1 MNAKLQAW
9 FQELEPRE
17 RHMVLG
23 GGVVV
28 ILILIYTLLLPL
40 QRQVH
45 AAQVRY
51 SERQHDLLWLQ
62 SVAPQLAAL
71 KSASTSHSS
80 ESLVVLT
87 DRIARTSGLASAIK
101 GNQQSEDGSL
111 SVHMEQAPFDAFTA
125 WAGELVQQHG
135 VQLVSAS
142 IEATS
147 TPGLINA
154 SITLRQH

>member
-1 MNAKLQAW
+1 LNATLEAW
-9 FQELEPRE
+9 YHGLEPRE

-23 GGVVV
+23 GGIIVA
-28 ILILIYTLLLPL
+28 LIVLFMLLTPL
-40 QRQVH
+40 QRQVS
-45 AAQVRY
+45 AAQVRF
-51 SERQHDLLWLQ
+51 SERQRDLLWLQ

-71 KSASTSHSS
+71 KAPTSGHGS

-87 DRIARTSGLASAIK
+87 DRIARGAGLASAIK

-111 SVHMEQAPFDAFTA
+111 SVHLEQAPFDAFTA

-135 VQLVSAS
+135 VQVVSAS

-147 TPGLINA
+147 TPGIINA
-154 SITLRQH
+154 SVTLRQH

>member
-17 RHMVLG
+17 RYTVLG
-23 GGVVV
+23 GAVVV
-28 ILILIYTLLLPL
+28 VLIIVYSLLISL
-40 QRQVH
+40 QRQVT
-45 AAQVRY
+45 AAQVRFG
-51 SERQHDLLWLQ
+51 ERQADLLWLQ

-71 KSASTSHSS
+71 RSASSTHGS

-87 DRIARTSGLASAIK
+87 DRIARGAGLASAIK

-111 SVHMEQAPFDAFTA
+111 SVHLEQAPFDAFMA
-125 WAGELVQQHG
+125 WTGELVQQHG
-135 VQLVSAS
+135 VQPVSAS
-142 IEATS
+142 IEATT

-154 SITLRQH
+154 TVTLRQR

>member
-1 MNAKLQAW
+1 MNARLQAW
-9 FQELEPRE
+9 YQELEPRE
-17 RHMVLG
+17 RQMVLG
-23 GGVVV
+23 GAIV
-28 ILILIYTLLLPL
+28 IALILIYALLLPL
-40 QRQVH
+40 QRQVN
-45 AAQVRY
+45 AAQLRFG
-51 SERQHDLLWLQ
+51 ERQRDLLWLQ

-71 KSASTSHSS
+71 KSAGASHGS

-87 DRIARTSGLASAIK
+87 DRVARGAGLASAIK

-111 SVHMEQAPFDAFTA
+111 SVHLEQAPFDAFIA

-135 VQLVSAS
+135 VLLVSAS

-154 SITLRQH
+154 SITLRQR

>member
-17 RHMVLG
+17 RQMVLG
-23 GGVVV
+23 GAIIVV
-28 ILILIYTLLLPL
+28 LILIYSLLVPL
-40 QRQVH
+40 HRQVN
-45 AAQVRY
+45 AAQVRF
-51 SERQHDLLWLQ
+51 SERQRDLLWLQ

-71 KSASTSHSS
+71 KSASASHGS

-87 DRIARTSGLASAIK
+87 DRIARGAGLASAIK

-111 SVHMEQAPFDAFTA
+111 SVHLEQAPFDAFTA

-154 SITLRQH
+154 TVTLRLR